1 MKNKLL
7 VTALILSLILSSL
20 SVYGLVPEEEVNLD
34 YAQKLK
40 KVGVF
45 VGSDNGFELNR
56 AATRLEGIVMLIR
69 LLGEEEEA
77 LDTHYNIPFDDVPSW
92 ATEYVSY
99 AYNYGLSN
107 GISDTKF
114 GSNDPLTN
122 DQYFTFMA
130 RALGYDDSEGD
141 FVWNQSI
148 EFMKDIDF
156 ITAEEQDMY
165 LAKELLRSDVAKLSY
180 DLMTQPVKDSPLLLV
195 NQLLQAG
202 DLDPVIAEEIGI
214 YTRIQTNREASA
226 TIASNPLI
234 DTYDTININRSIE
247 EGYPSPF
254 SVPATT
260 YTVSRPSDVITYT
273 DGLTG
278 QALFDSLSHKGF
290 ENLSI
295 VYDKTNIT
303 WYDFFDEISINPTPS
318 TLTIKLKNE
327 DIFEQKYVDE
337 YEQYLRYYTKAS
349 NVFYEVSEL
358 YMGDYTGDKSLLT
371 KSQNGTMVYM
381 HPFDEND
388 EPTHNPLILSTTDK
402 LLYVTFVDYKG
413 DTVLYLE
420 KMDNENLTKQWIS
433 LHEGIVLEE
442 YNFDSDGVINT
453 IKQETSISHEEI
465 EDSVFVQPDIKY
477 GDITML
483 IFSFFASFD
492 TLQQG
497 LAGTFSEEPFSFD
510 MVADHGISYNI
521 HVNGYDGGD
530 EFDEFVYTSTRTDSQ
545 GNDVVLKQFYDGSL
559 FHTIAPSMNI
569 DDVFEGSVEQLMMF
583 DFDSL
588 SIRDLTT
595 TGNIDVYTFKDRTYQ
610 GITGMPKYYEYRIN
624 TDTNIIE
631 SISEYFKDNFESG
644 EKISQTIY
652 TFENFGAYDATLLDI
667 PSDIDVRE
675 RPGEVYYDGEHAM
688 SWYYFNEFAE

>member
-7 VTALILSLILSSL
+7 VITLILSLTLSSL

-56 AATRLEGIVMLIR
+56 PATRLEGIIMLIR
-69 LLGEEEEA
+69 LLGEEDDA
-77 LDTHYNIPFDDVPSW
+77 LDTHYEFPFDDVPPW

-107 GISDTKF
+107 GISETKF

-148 EFMKDIDF
+148 EFMNELDF
-156 ITAEEQDMY
+156 ITDTEEVLY
-165 LAKELLRSDVAKLSY
+165 GTKVLLRSDVAKLSY
-180 DLMTQPVKDSPLLLV
+180 DLMSQPIKDSPLLLV
-195 NQLLQAG
+195 NKLLQSG
-202 DLDPVIAEEIGI
+202 DLDPLVAEEIGI
-214 YTRIQTNREASA
+214 YTRITTDREAVA

-234 DTYDTININRSIE
+234 DTYDTLNIERTVE
-247 EGYPSPF
+247 EGYPSPY
-254 SVPATT
+254 SVPTTITAT
-260 YTVSRPSDVITYT
+260 SSASDVITFT
-273 DGLTG
+273 NGLTG
-278 QALFDSLSHKGF
+278 QALFDSLKHKGF
-290 ENLSI
+290 EDLTI
-295 VYDKTNIT
+295 VYDRTSVI

-327 DIFEQKYVDE
+327 DIYEEKVVDE
-337 YEQYLRYYTKAS
+337 YEQYFRYYRKDP
-349 NVFYEVSEL
+349 NIFYEITEM
-358 YMGDYTGDKSLLT
+358 YMGDYTGDPSLLT
-371 KSQNGTMVYM
+371 KSQTGTVVYM
-381 HPFDEND
+381 HPFDDSD
-388 EPTHNPLILSTTDK
+388 EPTHNPLHLSTTDK
-402 LLYVTFVDYKG
+402 LLYVTFTEYKG
-413 DTVLYLE
+413 EAVLYLE

-433 LHEGIVLEE
+433 LKDGIVLKETS
-442 YNFDSDGVINT
+442 FDSDGVIYVL
-453 IKQETSISHEEI
+453 KEQQSISYEPI
-465 EDSVFVQPDIKY
+465 EDSVFIQPDIKY
-477 GDITML
+477 NDITML

-510 MVADHGISYNI
+510 MVADEGLSYNV

-530 EFDEFVYTSTRTDSQ
+530 EFDDFIYTSTRTDSQ
-545 GNDVVLKQFYDGSL
+545 GNDVLIKQFYDGNL
-559 FHTIAPSMNI
+559 FHTISPSMNI

-588 SIRDLTT
+588 SIRDLVT

-610 GITGMPKYYEYRIN
+610 GITGLPKYYEYRIN
-624 TDTNIIE
+624 TNTNIIE
-631 SISEYFKDNFESG
+631 SITVYFKDSFESD
-644 EKISQTIY
+644 EKIAQTIY
-652 TFENFGAYDATLLDI
+652 TLENFAAFNPSLFDI
-667 PSDIDVRE
+667 PADINVRE
-675 RPGEVYYDGEHAM
+675 HEGEAYYDGEHAM